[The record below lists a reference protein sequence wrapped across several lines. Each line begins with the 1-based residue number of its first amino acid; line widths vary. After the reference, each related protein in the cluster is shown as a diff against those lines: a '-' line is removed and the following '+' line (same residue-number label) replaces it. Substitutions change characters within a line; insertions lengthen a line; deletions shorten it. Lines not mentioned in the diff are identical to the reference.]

1 MWGVVGCAQNEEPEL
16 ELPPRGT
23 YLNATLPPDRSKTSE
38 YDRKEYRSKSFSTK
52 SYKTGK
58 ASVEKRFKA
67 RSDEFNAAAYQ
78 GQNYSEKTSPLG
90 SKVSAYAD
98 DTAPTKDFGQGT
110 KVAPT
115 SEFAGAEKAYAT
127 ERATAEGRRFKSAKI
142 KRRNDMAARAQGK
155 TIRAT
160 DVTIAKSA
168 ASGAAPGTL
177 GVSQESG
184 RSWVRPRLLSPDD
197 PSPSTTMTSEEV
209 RRILNRGA
217 R

>member
-1 MWGVVGCAQNEEPEL
+1 M
-16 ELPPRGT
+16 
-23 YLNATLPPDRSKTSE
+23 
-38 YDRKEYRSKSFSTK
+38 
-52 SYKTGK
+52 
-58 ASVEKRFKA
+58 EKRFKA

-98 DTAPTKDFGQGT
+98 DTAPTKDFGQAG

-142 KRRNDMAARAQGK
+142 KRRNDMAARAQEK

-160 DVTIAKSA
+160 DITIAKSA
-168 ASGAAPGTL
+168 VSGAAPGTL
-177 GVSQESG
+177 GVSEESG

-197 PSPSTTMTSEEV
+197 PSPSTTMTPEEV

-217 R
+217 RPD